1 MTKLSTYDLSP
12 LYRNSI
18 GLDRLMSHMVQ
29 RLDTGASTGN
39 YPPYNIIT
47 DGEDKYT
54 IELACA
60 GFTADDVHITVE
72 NGQLK
77 VEGAK
82 ENNDERE
89 FIHQGIGF
97 RRFIRVFD
105 LADYVEVNSAAFEN
119 GILTIELER
128 IVPEQLK
135 PKTIAIE
142 YKS

>member
-29 RLDTGASTGN
+29 RLDTGSTGN

-54 IELACA
+54 IELAIA

-82 ENNDERE
+82 ENDDTRE

-105 LADYVEVNSAAFEN
+105 LADYVEVINASFEH
-119 GILTIELER
+119 GVLTIELER
-128 IVPEQLK
+128 IVPESMK

>member
-39 YPPYNIIT
+39 YPPYNIVK
-47 DGEDKYT
+47 DGDDKYK

-60 GFTADDVHITVE
+60 GFGEGDVTITVE
-72 NGQLK
+72 DGQLK
-77 VEGAK
+77 VEGNK
-82 ENNDERE
+82 EDADDRE
-89 FIHQGIGF
+89 FIHQGIGY
-97 RRFIRVFD
+97 RRFVRVFD
-105 LADYVEVNSAAFEN
+105 LADYVEVMGAVFEN
-119 GILTIELER
+119 GILTVELER

>member
-29 RLDTGASTGN
+29 RLDSGSTGN
-39 YPPYNIIT
+39 YPPYNIVK
-47 DGEDKYT
+47 DGEDKYK

-82 ENNDERE
+82 ENDDTRD

-97 RRFIRVFD
+97 RRFIRTFD
-105 LADYVEVNSAAFEN
+105 LADYVEVLSATFEH
-119 GILTIELER
+119 GVLTIELER

-142 YKS
+142 YKA

>member
-29 RLDTGASTGN
+29 RLDTGSSQN
-39 YPPYNIIT
+39 YPPYNIVK
-47 DGEDKYT
+47 DGDDKYK

-60 GFTADDVHITVE
+60 GFGEGDVTITVE

-77 VEGAK
+77 VEGNK
-82 ENNDERE
+82 EGVDERE
-89 FIHQGIGF
+89 FIHQGIGY
-97 RRFIRVFD
+97 RRFVRVFD
-105 LADYVEVNSAAFEN
+105 LADYVEVMGAVFEN
-119 GILTIELER
+119 GILTVELER